1 MLRHGS
7 KPTRPTRWVVL
18 AGTLAGTM
26 LAATA
31 GAAAPGALAAAEPA
45 EPAPPAHAPSG
56 ASNWQ
61 SSNWTSTATAT
72 KVSDVATQIGA
83 ASSGADGTGVGVALI
98 DTGVIQVPGLPSA
111 QIVNG
116 PDLSFESQGSTVRY
130 LDTYGHGTHM
140 AGIIV
145 GNDSSAG
152 LKGIAPKA
160 KLTSIKV
167 GAAEGAVDVSQ
178 MIAAVDW
185 VVEHRNDDPK
195 YPIKVLNLAYGTNS
209 AQPSTIDPMSFAIEN
224 AWRNGI
230 VVVVAG
236 GNAGN
241 TTTTLTNPSYDP
253 WVLSVGSASTK
264 GTSSYSDDELS
275 TFTSVS
281 GTRNVDLLA
290 PGESIVSLRDSGSY
304 IDTTYPTARVGNRL
318 FKGSGSS
325 QATAVVSGAVA
336 LLLQKKPSL
345 TPDQVK
351 ALLKASATPLT
362 KGLAG
367 TMKLGEINLKTALSA
382 STPSGTQTF
391 IKAAGSGSIEIGRG
405 GNHVVHDG
413 SPLQGE
419 FDVFGPFSPADWAQQ
434 SAAGTSW
441 VGGTWMGRTMA
452 GNGWTGK
459 SWASKTWASA
469 SWSGG
474 PWGASTWADDTWSG
488 HYWSGADW
496 SGHYWSGH
504 YWSSDLW
511 ASAYWG

>member
-1 MLRHGS
+1 VLRHRS
-7 KPTRPTRWVVL
+7 KRARPTRWAVL
-18 AGTLAGTM
+18 AGALAGTV
-26 LAATA
+26 LAATVGA
-31 GAAAPGALAAAEPA
+31 GAPGALAAEPV
-45 EPAPPAHAPSG
+45 PPAHTPSG

-61 SSNWTSTATAT
+61 SSNWTSTSTAT

-145 GNDSSAG
+145 GNDSTVG

-178 MIAAVDW
+178 MMAAVDW
-185 VVEHRNDDPK
+185 VIEHRNDDPK
-195 YPIKVLNLAYGTNS
+195 NPIRVINLAYGTNS
-209 AQPSTIDPMSFAIEN
+209 TQSAGLDPMSFVVEN
-224 AWRNGI
+224 AWKAGI

-241 TTTTLTNPSYDP
+241 STTTLTNPSYDP
-253 WVLSVGSASTK
+253 YVLSVGSASTK
-264 GTSSYSDDELS
+264 GTQTYSDDELS
-275 TFTSVS
+275 SFTSVS
-281 GTRNVDLLA
+281 TSRNVDVLA
-290 PGESIVSLRDSGSY
+290 PGESIVSLRDPGSY
-304 IDTTYPTARVGNRL
+304 IDTTYPTARVGDRL

-325 QATAVVSGAVA
+325 QATSVVSAAVA
-336 LLLQKKPSL
+336 LLLQKKPNL

-362 KGLAG
+362 KGLAA
-367 TMKLGEINLKTALSA
+367 TLKLGEINLTAALSK
-382 STPSGTQTF
+382 STPSGSQSFPWSTGT
-391 IKAAGSGSIEIGRG
+391 GSIENGRG

-419 FDVFGPFSPADWAQQ
+419 FDVFGPFSPGEWSRQ
-434 SAAGTSW
+434 SAAGTAW
-441 VGGTWMGRTMA
+441 NGGQWMGRRMA
-452 GNGWTGK
+452 GDGWTGK

-469 SWSGG
+469 TWSGG